1 MPPAIIAAGIGVAG
15 AVGGAV
21 ISSNSAKSAANTA
34 AQTADKN
41 NALQQQ
47 IYQQN
52 TANEQ
57 PFMQRG
63 NAAGAQI
70 NALLG
75 LGGSTPG
82 TPGQTDWGAYVN
94 GNPDALANW
103 QAIQGTSAAQPFGG
117 DIGAFGQYHYGADG
131 SRRDISAYTSG
142 GTPGT
147 SAQDAANNAFSQF
160 KNSSGYQFRL
170 GEGLNAAN
178 TNYALRGAQGSGA
191 ALKALNNYAQG
202 QASNEFGNYT
212 NLLQGQQATG
222 LSAAN
227 ALNGVGTNYANA
239 VSSNNNN
246 AASAAGN
253 AAIQSGNAFRGAL
266 NGLGTA
272 ANLALGNSSSYSNGG
287 SSSFN
292 SAFDS
297 NFLNSVNGG

>member
-1 MPPAIIAAGIGVAG
+1 MPVALIGAGIAAASSVA
-15 AVGGAV
+15 GAV
-21 ISSNSAKSAANTA
+21 ISSSGAKSAANTA
-34 AQTADKN
+34 AQTAANN

-63 NAAGAQI
+63 NAAGSQI
-70 NALLG
+70 NDLLG
-75 LGGSTPG
+75 LGGNSTTPTTTG
-82 TPGQTDWGAYVN
+82 TFDPNTYLAD
-94 GNPDALANW
+94 NPDVLAGYNNL
-103 QAIQGTSAAQPFGG
+103 SAADRAQFPTPQ
-117 DIGAFGQYHYGADG
+117 AYAQYHYNTYGTQENRQG
-131 SRRDISAYTSG
+131 SGLTTANLTPAQSAM
-142 GTPGT
+142 
-147 SAQDAANNAFSQF
+147 NAFNNF
-160 KNSSGYQFRL
+160 KNSDGYQFRL

-178 TNYALRGAQGSGA
+178 TNYALRGSLGSGA

-202 QASNEFGNYT
+202 QASNEFGNYVGM
-212 NLLQGQQATG
+212 LQNQQGVG

-246 AASAAGN
+246 AAG
-253 AAIQSGNAFRGAL
+253 AAITASGQSASAINGGI
-266 NGLGTA
+266 NGLGA
-272 ANLALGNSSSYSNGG
+272 AVNQALGTSSSYSNGA
-287 SSSFN
+287 SNSFN